1 MSPVAIRTSNSINA
15 LETGT
20 AKIWQLLI
28 GVNQYQ
34 DKNIPCLNYSAQD
47 CQGLAD
53 ALQQAT
59 QAFPLKQVIIHH
71 DFASELPYL
80 EAVRSSLR
88 KITTSAKPQDT
99 VIFYFS
105 GHGIIDSTARVV
117 LCLQDTHKDN
127 LGATGLTLQELLK
140 TLETCPAQQQ
150 VVWLDA
156 CHSGGMTLF
165 GAKGDNENEE
175 NPTNQ
180 LVNLL
185 RQRAAKSKGFYALL
199 SCDQDQLSWEFPE
212 LEHGLFTYYL
222 MQGLLGDAA
231 DAQGVIDADGLYK
244 YVYQQTLSYID
255 KTNQQLRLINQQ
267 NRSIGITEA
276 YQEYSLQTPKRI
288 VEGVGQLILGLKSS
302 KGKQHPLRK
311 ALVIEGLPASDACQE
326 IIEILRAD
334 GDFDVDYLFQPATS
348 ADLRSSITKLLELEH
363 GAVLLYLRASIE
375 KTPDDVGETLIEL
388 SPTLK
393 ITRSWLKKQLQKI
406 PNVQQIII
414 LDCPIVET
422 PLIPTLRE
430 NLRFTGKPPLYASL
444 REWVEDLHLHH
455 DRGQCVIAASPKEH
469 LEQLTNILLS
479 TLKQRRQALAL
490 TAASWITQLQI
501 ELASLNIKPYFWLC
515 GTKGIIEILI
525 NQTLFTDKIDIED
538 ISLNFGANYQK
549 LHDLLKSG
557 KWQEANNET
566 TRILLDLAHQNI
578 YLKPE
583 DINNLASEDIY
594 TIDGLWVKYSG
605 GRFGFSV
612 QKQIWE
618 TLKSTKPNDYVLAM
632 VIGKDNV
639 KFGETGIDFA
649 NRVGWRLKDNWL
661 DYDYLNFSLDAAT
674 GHLPFFSFIENPW
687 RIKLLGIWEMNS
699 MILTARWWQQC
710 VYFLSRAR

>member
-1 MSPVAIRTSNSINA
+1 M
-15 LETGT
+15 
-20 AKIWQLLI
+20 
-28 GVNQYQ
+28 
-34 DKNIPCLNYSAQD
+34 
-47 CQGLAD
+47 
-53 ALQQAT
+53 
-59 QAFPLKQVIIHH
+59 
-71 DFASELPYL
+71 
-80 EAVRSSLR
+80 
-88 KITTSAKPQDT
+88 
-99 VIFYFS
+99 
-105 GHGIIDSTARVV
+105 
-117 LCLQDTHKDN
+117 
-127 LGATGLTLQELLK
+127 
-140 TLETCPAQQQ
+140 
-150 VVWLDA
+150 VWLDA

-231 DAQGVIDADGLYK
+231 DVHGVIDADGLYK

-267 NRSIGITEA
+267 NRSIGITQA

-311 ALVIEGLPASDACQE
+311 ALVIEALHKSDACQG
-326 IIEILRAD
+326 IIEILRTD
-334 GDFDVDYLFQPATS
+334 GGFDVDYLFQPATS
-348 ADLRSSITKLLELEH
+348 GDLRSSITKLLELEH

-375 KTPDDVGETLIEL
+375 KTPDGETLLAL

-393 ITRSWLKKQLQKI
+393 MTRSWLKKQLQKI

-414 LDCPIVET
+414 LDCP
-422 PLIPTLRE
+422 
-430 NLRFTGKPPLYASL
+430 NLM
-444 REWVEDLHLHH
+444 REWVETLHVTSSHH
-455 DRGQCVIAASPKEH
+455 NKGQCLIAASPGENS
-469 LEQLTNILLS
+469 EQFTNILLN
-479 TLKQRRQALAL
+479 TLKQRRQASGL
-490 TAASWITQLQI
+490 TAASWITELQI
-501 ELASLNIKPYFWLC
+501 ELDSLNIKPYFWLW
-515 GTKGIIEILI
+515 GTKGIIEILL
-525 NQTLFTDKIDIED
+525 NQTLFTDKVNIED
-538 ISLNFGANYQK
+538 LPLNFGANYQK
-549 LHDLLKSG
+549 LHDLLKNSQ
-557 KWQEANNET
+557 WQEANNET
-566 TRILLDLAHQNI
+566 THIILELAHQSI

-583 DINNLASEDIY
+583 DINNLPYEDIH
-594 TIDGLWVKYSG
+594 TIDSLWVKYSG

-618 TLKSTKPNDYVLAM
+618 SLKSTKPNDYVLAM
-632 VIGKDNV
+632 VIGTDNV

-661 DYDYLNFSLDAAT
+661 DYDYLNFSLDAAF

-687 RIKLLGIWEMNS
+687 RVKLLGIWEMNS
-699 MILTARWWQQC
+699 MILTARWWEQC
-710 VYFLSRAR
+710 VCFLNRAR

>member
-1 MSPVAIRTSNSINA
+1 MSPVAIRTSNSTIP
-15 LETGT
+15 LETGS
-20 AKIWQLLI
+20 ARVWQLLV
-28 GVNQYQ
+28 GVNQYL
-34 DKNIPCLNYSAQD
+34 DKQIACLNYSSQD

-59 QAFPLKQVIIHH
+59 QGFPQKQVMVHH
-71 DFASELPYL
+71 DFTTQLPYL

-88 KITTSAKPQDT
+88 KIATSAKPQDT

-105 GHGIIDSTARVV
+105 GHGIIDSTTRVV

-127 LGATGLTLQELLK
+127 LGATGLTLQELLQ
-140 TLETCPAQQQ
+140 TLESCPAQQQ

-165 GAKGDNENEE
+165 GAKGDKKIES
-175 NPTNQ
+175 PTSE

-231 DAQGVIDADGLYK
+231 DTQGVIDADGLYK

-302 KGKQHPLRK
+302 KGIQHPKRK
-311 ALVIEGLPASDACQE
+311 ALVIEGLPPSDACQG
-326 IIEILRAD
+326 IIKILRAD
-334 GDFDVDYLFQPATS
+334 GGFEVDYLFQPETS
-348 ADLRSSITKLLELEH
+348 ADLRSSISKLLELKD
-363 GAVLLYLRASIE
+363 GAVLLYLRANL
-375 KTPDDVGETLIEL
+375 KVTPEGQTLLEL

-393 ITRSWLKKQLQKI
+393 MTRSWLKKQLQKI

-414 LDCPIVET
+414 LDCPHVQTLHVET
-422 PLIPTLRE
+422 LHVTSLQQH
-430 NLRFTGKPPLYASL
+430 L
-444 REWVEDLHLHH
+444 REWVEDLQMNH
-455 DRGQCVIAASPKEH
+455 DKGQCVIAASPREN
-469 LEQLTNILLS
+469 LEQFTNILFS
-479 TLKQRRQALAL
+479 TLNESRKHASGL
-490 TAASWITQLQI
+490 TVASWITQLQT
-501 ELASLNIKPYFWLC
+501 LAINKIKLYFWLW
-515 GTKGIIEILI
+515 GTKGIIEILL
-525 NQTLFTDKIDIED
+525 NQTLFTRDSVNIDISID
-538 ISLNFGANYQK
+538 CGANYQK
-549 LHDLLKSG
+549 LHDLLKAG

-566 TRILLDLAHQNI
+566 TKLLELTHQK
-578 YLKPE
+578 YLQPE
-583 DINNLASEDIY
+583 DINNLPYQDIN
-594 TIDGLWVKYSG
+594 TIDSLWVKYSG

-618 TLKSTKPNDYVLAM
+618 SLKSTKANDYVLAI
-632 VIGKDNV
+632 VIGNDNV

-661 DYDYLNFSLDAAT
+661 DYDYLNFSLDAPT
-674 GHLPFFSFIENPW
+674 GHLPFFNFIENPW
-687 RIKLLGIWEMNS
+687 RIKVLGIWEMNS
-699 MILTARWWQQC
+699 MILTARWWQKC
-710 VYFLSRAR
+710 VCLFERLDNCH

>member
-1 MSPVAIRTSNSINA
+1 MCPVAIRISNSINA
-15 LETGT
+15 LETGA

-34 DKNIPCLNYSAQD
+34 DKQIPCLNYSAQD

-59 QAFPLKQVIIHH
+59 QAFPQKQVIVHH
-71 DFASELPYL
+71 DFALEVPYL
-80 EAVRSSLR
+80 EAVRASLR
-88 KITTSAKPQDT
+88 KIATSAKPQDT

-105 GHGIIDSTARVV
+105 GHGIIDSSERVV
-117 LCLQDTHKDN
+117 LCLQDTHKDT
-127 LGATGLTLQELLK
+127 LGATGLSLQELLQ

-199 SCDQDQLSWEFPE
+199 SCDQDQLSWEFSE

-267 NRSIGITEA
+267 NRSIGITQA

-311 ALVIEGLPASDACQE
+311 ALVIEGLHKSDACQG
-326 IIEILRAD
+326 IIKILRAD
-334 GDFDVDYLFQPATS
+334 GGFDVDYLFQPATS

-375 KTPDDVGETLIEL
+375 KTSDGETLLEL

-393 ITRSWLKKQLQKI
+393 MTRSWLKKQLQKI
-406 PNVQQIII
+406 PNLQQIII
-414 LDCPIVET
+414 LDCPNMV
-422 PLIPTLRE
+422 
-430 NLRFTGKPPLYASL
+430 
-444 REWVEDLHLHH
+444 REWVETLHVTSLHH
-455 DRGQCVIAASPKEH
+455 NNKGQCVIAASPGEN
-469 LEQLTNILLS
+469 LEQFTNILLT
-479 TLKQRRQALAL
+479 TLKQRRQASGL

-501 ELASLNIKPYFWLC
+501 ELASSNIKPYFWLW
-515 GTKGIIEILI
+515 GTKGIIEILL
-525 NQTLFTDKIDIED
+525 NQTLFTDKVNIED

-566 TRILLDLAHQNI
+566 THILLELAHQNI
-578 YLKPE
+578 YLKLE
-583 DINNLASEDIY
+583 DINNLPCEDIY
-594 TIDGLWVKYSG
+594 IIDSLWVKYSG

-649 NRVGWRLKDNWL
+649 TRVGWRLKDNWL
-661 DYDYLNFSLDAAT
+661 DYDDLNFSLDAAF

-710 VYFLSRAR
+710 VCFFSRLDND